1 MTANIAALTPLS
13 GLDALFLQLES
24 EEMPMHVG
32 SLSLLELPA
41 GYRGDFLHDLRALI
55 GARLHLAEAFHRK
68 LVPMPLGLAN
78 PAWMRAD
85 AIDLDHHIRRVT
97 LPHPGTQ
104 AQLEA
109 CVGRLHATRLD
120 RTRPLWELVIIDG
133 LGGRLAGHVGYYAK
147 VHHAAIDGQAGVAL
161 AQAMLDLTPQP
172 RDVPP
177 APREAP
183 VAMPGVAQ
191 RLRAAAAQSTRQLR
205 TLASLLPV
213 AADSIG
219 TLLRGGP
226 PAGPGSPRAGAASP
240 TPGSAR
246 SEPGSDT
253 RRASTSWLGP
263 RTPLSV
269 SIGAARAFS
278 TTALPLAEVKQVAR
292 ALDASLNDIVLA
304 TCSGALRRW
313 LAAHG
318 GVPRKPIAAGVP
330 FSVRNKAD
338 ASASNKVSMMRA
350 GLATHLADPAARLAQ
365 IQASMRVGKAV
376 TGSLRALVPTDYPS
390 LGSAWVV
397 GGLAWLAGAV
407 GHRLPVGTH
416 LPSLAAV
423 AISNVPGPPMTLY
436 VAGARV
442 VHYWPA
448 SIVVHGVALNITVQS
463 YADWLDIGL
472 TACRRA
478 VPDLPSFKRHLAR
491 SFAELQALA
500 QARGTV
506 NAAPKGVARRTP
518 TPAPTPKR
526 AAPAVHTS
534 PPTRSKVA
542 AAGKPVARGT
552 SARTRTTAK
561 TSKRAA
567 QRASRPDAAATR
579 SDARPRPGTET
590 STPESARRSSARRR

>member
-1 MTANIAALTPLS
+1 MTANTAALTPLS

-24 EEMPMHVG
+24 QEMPMHVG

-41 GYRGDFLHDLRALI
+41 GYRGDFLLDLRALI
-55 GARLHLAEAFHRK
+55 GARLHLAEAFRRK

-85 AIDLDHHIRRVT
+85 AIDLDHHIRRIT
-97 LPHPGTQ
+97 LPRPGTQ

-109 CVGRLHATRLD
+109 CVGRLHAARLD

-133 LGGRLAGHVGYYAK
+133 LGGRLSGHVGYYAK

-177 APREAP
+177 APNEAP

-213 AADSIG
+213 AADAIG
-219 TLLRGGP
+219 TLLRS
-226 PAGPGSPRAGAASP
+226 GSPTAPDAPRAGAASAP
-240 TPGSAR
+240 AGVSRPVPATGKPRTSA
-246 SEPGSDT
+246 P
-253 RRASTSWLGP
+253 WLGP
-263 RTPLSV
+263 RTPLNV

-278 TTALPLAEVKQVAR
+278 SASLPLADVKQVAR

-330 FSVRNKAD
+330 FSVRNRAD
-338 ASASNKVSMMRA
+338 AAASNKVSMMRA

-423 AISNVPGPPMTLY
+423 AVSNVPGPPMTLY

-472 TACRRA
+472 TACRQA
-478 VPDLPSFKRHLAR
+478 VPDLRTFKRHLVQ

-500 QARGTV
+500 QARGMTD
-506 NAAPKGVARRTP
+506 AAQSVVARRTP
-518 TPAPTPKR
+518 APKR
-526 AAPAVHTS
+526 AVPAVGQS
-534 PPTRSKVA
+534 RPARSKVA
-542 AAGKPVARGT
+542 ATAAPVARGT
-552 SARTRTTAK
+552 SVRPRTTAK
-561 TSKRAA
+561 ATARAA
-567 QRASRPDAAATR
+567 QRTVRPNAAAVR
-579 SDARPRPGTET
+579 SDARPRKRAGTA
-590 STPESARRSSARRR
+590 TPIPDTARRSPARRR